1 MSKKNLAFKKEEVAG
16 ESRYKYELSEVAKK
30 FLPIEKERLIYKTMK
45 KIFNID
51 PMSTID
57 PIMYHRGGYR
67 QLKSKQNYVELGK
80 QIAKERG
87 IPSYSRAVGI
97 PLGQRALE
105 PYIISGTD
113 TIVDYDDL
121 HHINNAAMQQ
131 MLDDIK
137 RTVILNLDLP
147 HQVLQ
152 VRAGKEI
159 TPETVNLYLETCQH
173 TISGGAV
180 AQEHMA
186 EINPGLTKDAYV
198 KVITGSDE
206 VKDNLDK
213 RYLIDIDK
221 LFHPS
226 RAQALKN
233 AIGNTMFLV
242 ARVPTIAVRIGDGG
256 IVYRW
261 AAMQSSMAFIS
272 AYRLTGES
280 IISDIAFAAKSAQC
294 IVMGERTWFS
304 RARSQ
309 NEPGGIPFG
318 YYADICQCFAN
329 LPARRFIDIIVE
341 DLEEGRKYLHAMA
354 EGVGTIGSILT
365 ELMWYGFYMSGG
377 LGFSTGV
384 AAGGFCGN
392 VVEDFVDSLSEL
404 IHKYL
409 KGVQKVPPNWDTIRW
424 IIDTAIQIMMETYE
438 KYPSLMEYHWGGAHR
453 ISLIGGLAGNTAS
466 MLSGSPILGLAGI
479 NYAIG
484 LLMKEGWLRTGW
496 AGQEVQD
503 HVGLAYSMAL
513 RMEEGG
519 VPELRGPNYPMASY
533 TAGHSASYIGTCLT
547 GAMGRGDSWC
557 CSPIIHVAFADPHLA
572 FDFRNP
578 RLEIAKAC
586 LREFNPA
593 GERDLIRPI

>member
-1 MSKKNLAFKKEEVAG
+1 MGKELAFKKNEVAG
-16 ESRYKYELSEVAKK
+16 ESRYKYELSDIAKK

-45 KIFNID
+45 KIFNMD
-51 PMSTID
+51 PMSTVD
-57 PIMYHRGGYR
+57 PKMYHRGGFR
-67 QLKSKQNYVELGK
+67 QLNSKKQFAELGK

-105 PYIISGTD
+105 PYLISGTD

-121 HHINNAAMQQ
+121 HHVNNAAIQQ

-159 TPETVNLYLETCQH
+159 TPETVNLYLETTQH
-173 TISGGAV
+173 TIAGGAV

-206 VKDNLDK
+206 VKDNLD
-213 RYLIDIDK
+213 RRFLIDIDK
-221 LFHPS
+221 LFHPT
-226 RAQALKN
+226 RAEALKN

-242 ARVPTIAVRIGDGG
+242 ARVPTITVRMGDGG
-256 IVYRW
+256 VVYRW

-294 IVMGERTWFS
+294 IVMGERTWYS

-318 YYADICQCFAN
+318 YIADIVQCFAN
-329 LPARRFIDIIVE
+329 LPSGRLFTDIIID

-354 EGVGTIGSILT
+354 EGLGTVGSILT
-365 ELMWYGFYMSGG
+365 ELLWYGFYMSGG

-384 AAGGFCGN
+384 AAGGYCGN

-404 IHKYL
+404 IHKYM
-409 KGVQKVPPNWDTIRW
+409 KGIRRVPPKWDTVRW

-438 KYPSLMEYHWGGAHR
+438 KYPSLMEFHWGGAHR
-453 ISLIGGLAGNTAS
+453 ISLIGGLAGNVAS
-466 MLSGSPILGLAGI
+466 MLTGSPILGLTGI
-479 NYAIG
+479 NYTIAM
-484 LLMKEGWLRTGW
+484 LMKEGWLRTGW

-519 VPELRGPNYPMASY
+519 VPELRGTNYPVASY
-533 TAGHSASYIGTCLT
+533 TAGHSASYIGACMTS
-547 GAMGRGDSWC
+547 AMARGDAFV
-557 CSPIIHVAFADPHLA
+557 CSPQIKVAFADPHLI

-578 RLEIAKAC
+578 RLSIAKAC
-586 LREFNPA
+586 LKEFKPA
-593 GERDLIRPI
+593 GERNLIIPY